1 MKKMFQDYK
10 TMVVEPKKEFYKMHG
25 KEVIILNVAIY
36 AALIGGSLVLSNQKK
51 IIEKIK
57 SKFNN
62 GKRI

>member
-1 MKKMFQDYK
+1 MKEMFQDYK
-10 TMVVEPKKEFYKMHG
+10 TMVVEPKKDFYKMHG

-36 AALIGGSLVLSNQKK
+36 AALIGGSLVLCNQKK
-51 IIEKIK
+51 IREKIK